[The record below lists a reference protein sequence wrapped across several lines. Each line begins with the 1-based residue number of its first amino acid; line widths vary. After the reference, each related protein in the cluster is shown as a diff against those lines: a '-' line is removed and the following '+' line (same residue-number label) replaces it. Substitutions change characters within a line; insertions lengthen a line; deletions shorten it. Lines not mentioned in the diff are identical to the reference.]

1 MPSTPAPRVRPART
15 RRTRTLAAVA
25 ALAACALLAAGCA
38 EAGTAGSGSG
48 GSGGKGAAP
57 VRVGLVYSKTGL
69 LAAYGKQYA
78 DGFKAGL
85 DYATHGT
92 GKVDGHSIVVTE
104 RDDAGDASKA
114 VAAGKDLIGKGAK
127 ILAGSTDSGI
137 ALQMAPLAAQ
147 NKVLFL
153 DGPAATDALTGINA
167 YTFRSGRQSYQDTLT
182 AAAMLGDAKG
192 KKVTVL
198 AQDTTFGKAN
208 VAAVKAVL
216 GAEGAKVSSVLAPP
230 GATDLTPFARQVK
243 AAGPD
248 LVFVAW
254 AGSTAPALW
263 TALDQQGV
271 LTSSKVTT
279 GLAGTASYPVFG
291 AGGQRITFLAH
302 YFPGAAG
309 TTTEKAM
316 IKSVKAAGG
325 TPDLFTPDGFTAA
338 QMIVRAVEGSAT
350 DTSVM
355 VKSLE
360 GWTFQGVKGEQQ
372 IRAED
377 HAMLQPMFQAKLKGS
392 GDTAVPELVKTLPR
406 GEVAPP
412 VKPMAG

>member
-1 MPSTPAPRVRPART
+1 MPAHSARP
-15 RRTRTLAAVA
+15 RRTRTRAAATALSVA
-25 ALAACALLAAGCA
+25 ALLAAGCA
-38 EAGTAGSGSG
+38 QAGTAGSGSAG
-48 GSGGKGAAP
+48 DGKGTAP
-57 VRVGLVYSKTGL
+57 VEIGLVYSRTGP
-69 LAAYGKQYA
+69 LAAYGKQYME
-78 DGFKAGL
+78 GFKAGL
-85 DYATHGT
+85 AYATKGT
-92 GKVDGHSIVVTE
+92 GKVDGRPVEITE

-114 VAAGKDLIGKGAK
+114 VAAGKDLIGRGTK

-147 NKVLFL
+147 NKVLFI
-153 DGPAATDALTGINA
+153 DGPAATDAVTGINK

-198 AQDTTFGKAN
+198 AQDSTFGQAN
-208 VAAVKAVL
+208 ADAVKAVL
-216 GAEGAKVSSVLAPP
+216 GGAGADVSSVLAPP
-230 GATDLTPFARQVK
+230 SATDLTPFARQVR

-254 AGSTAPALW
+254 AGATAPALW

-271 LTSSKVTT
+271 PASSKVTT

-291 AGGQRITFLAH
+291 AGGQKITFLAH

-309 TTTEKAM
+309 TPQEKAM
-316 IKSVKAAGG
+316 TESVEKAGG

-338 QMIVRAVEGSAT
+338 QMIVHAVESSAT
-350 DTSVM
+350 DTDAM
-355 VKSLE
+355 VKALE
-360 GWTFQGVKGEQQ
+360 GWTFDGVKGRQQ

-377 HAMLQPMFQAKLKGS
+377 HALLQPMFQARLRGS
-392 GDTAVPELVKTLPR
+392 GRTAEPELVRTLPLAK
-406 GEVAPP
+406 VAPP
-412 VKPMAG
+412 VQPLAG